1 MAGDKY
7 TLGEQPYDPYA
18 PEVVRKMAIVALAC
32 ALGAFG
38 LATLCGI
45 VGFHSYE
52 EYTQAIQMGDV
63 IDTHWLDAWLLGTL
77 GPSGV
82 LVFHE
87 GTAVLFLGLG
97 VFAGREWWLMRG
109 GKYDPKRDKAPAG
122 LALAIAIVAATG
134 LLIFFAVV
142 RLGMALRN

>member
-1 MAGDKY
+1 MAGDPNPAGDK
-7 TLGEQPYDPYA
+7 PYDPYA
-18 PEVVRKMAIVALAC
+18 PEVVRKMSVVALVC

-38 LATLCGI
+38 LAALCGI

-122 LALAIAIVAATG
+122 LALAIAIVAASG

-142 RLGMALRN
+142 RLGMGLRN